1 MDKLAT
7 DPEVTSLFPLAG
19 SPGTTV
25 QAEIWGKRL
34 DGAYAVWFSAAG
46 LKADIRKLE
55 EVDLEKKKEDVAE
68 ETEEAKKKEPEPG
81 HRILL
86 RFQIDPEARTG
97 AYSLRVVS
105 LRGVSNALTFWV
117 HSDPV
122 VSEIETLH
130 DEPDQAQR
138 VSVPVVINGR
148 ISKSGQLD
156 SYEFEAVQGQELV
169 FEHEGAGS
177 STLYEANG
185 SWFDP
190 HRVTRLDF
198 VETEFITQILQSS
211 ELRLSYRF
219 RKKGRYL
226 LKVGG
231 ATPPDS
237 SYLLRVAPI
246 EDATPRGSTMRGVY
260 GEILLTRP
268 QWQEQNFIRRIGPD
282 WLERLQSRGAADTST
297 ATSTAIPTIVR
308 EQEQQ
313 GGEAQALPAVIPTLI
328 EGSIDRPGDVDR
340 FGFSVKAGQKLAF
353 EIETPTEGPPLFNPR
368 LEVLDRDGREVF
380 NNIFNRIPSQ
390 SMIYW
395 KSVQPKTIYTFDE
408 EGEYVLQLRD
418 ITSRKGKPDFQYR
431 VLIRPQI
438 PHLGETYVAEIF
450 SSVQLERT
458 GYLTADRINLVPG
471 EAKKLTVATSREE
484 GFVGDIV
491 VAVENLPTG
500 VEAFPGTEVDPPI
513 GGSQDKGRR
522 ERFQAEMQKATVIL
536 LAHETAPVTIMPHLI
551 RISLRPI
558 GEGRV
563 GRHYKPAGEDF
574 YRPVVLGQVG
584 RLLPAKEIPLMV
596 VRPPEP
602 PPAQLAEKKR

>member
-1 MDKLAT
+1 MDEPAT

-25 QAEIWGKRL
+25 EVEIWGKRL
-34 DGAYAVWFSAAG
+34 DGAYAVWFANAG
-46 LKADIRKLE
+46 LKADVQKLE
-55 EVDLEKKKEDVAE
+55 EVDLEEKKEDAGAE
-68 ETEEAKKKEPEPG
+68 ESEETKGKEPERG
-81 HRILL
+81 HRIFLQF
-86 RFQIDPEARTG
+86 RIDPEARIG
-97 AYSLRVVS
+97 AHSLRVVS
-105 LRGVSNALTFWV
+105 RRGVSNALTFWV
-117 HSDPV
+117 HDDPV
-122 VSEIETLH
+122 VSEIEGLH

-156 SYEFEAVQGQELV
+156 GYEFEAVQGQELV

-177 STLYEANG
+177 STLYEGNG

-190 HRVTRLDF
+190 NRVTRLDF
-198 VETEFITQILQSS
+198 VETKFITQILQSS
-211 ELRLSYRF
+211 ETRLSYRF
-219 RKKGRYL
+219 TKKGHYL

-237 SYLLRVAPI
+237 SYRLRIAPI
-246 EDATPRGSTMRGVY
+246 QDATPRGSTLRGVY
-260 GEILLTRP
+260 GGLLTRR
-268 QWQEQNFIRRIGPD
+268 QWQEQNFVRKIGPE
-282 WLERLQSRGAADTST
+282 WLRLLQSRGAATST
-297 ATSTAIPTIVR
+297 STLTTVR

-313 GGEAQALPAVIPTLI
+313 EGETQALPAVLPTLI
-328 EGSIDRPGDVDR
+328 EGSIERPGDVDR
-340 FGFSVKAGQKLAF
+340 FRFRVKAGQRLAF
-353 EIETPTEGPPLFNPR
+353 EIETPAEGPPLFNPR
-368 LEVLDRDGREVF
+368 LEVLDGDGREVF
-380 NNIFNRIPSQ
+380 NNIYNRIPSQ

-408 EGEYVLQLRD
+408 EGEYVLRLRD

-450 SSVQLERT
+450 SPVQLERT

-484 GFVGDIV
+484 GFAGDIV
-491 VAVENLPTG
+491 VVVENLPTG
-500 VEAFPGTEVDPPI
+500 VEAFPGTEVEPPV
-513 GGSQDKGRR
+513 GGFEDKGRT
-522 ERFQAEMQKATVIL
+522 ERFQPEMQKATIIL
-536 LAHETAPVTIMPHLI
+536 LAHETAPVTTMPHLI
-551 RISLRPI
+551 RINLRPV

-563 GRHYKPAGEDF
+563 GRYYKPAGEDF
-574 YRPVVLGQVG
+574 FRPVVLGQVG

-596 VRPPEP
+596 VRPSE
-602 PPAQLAEKKR
+602 AGGKSASGQQLVEKKR